1 MPSTVRRAG
10 LAAVATSLVLGG
22 SIAAAGTASAEAKF
36 DLTRISGADRYE
48 TAAKTAKA
56 FGAADTVILVSGE
69 SGRYPDAL
77 TANYLAGL
85 KSAPVLLTR
94 KDTTP
99 TETKAAIKDAG
110 AQNVIIVGGTSAVSQ
125 DQQDALDGTYNV
137 RRIAGDDRYATAAA
151 VIAEGDEAQGD
162 TALLATGL
170 NFADALGG
178 GPVAFAEDM
187 PLAITRPNDAPDN
200 VVSELKKAGITKV
213 LILGGKTAISDAVE
227 KELADNNITVKDR
240 FAGAD
245 RAETSALLAAY
256 AIKNYGF
263 SSTAVNVASGY
274 VDGDGADALG
284 GAPLTGKQERA
295 LLITKSRTGAGD
307 GVTKFLGDNAKT
319 LTEGTIF
326 GGEAALDSSVE
337 YAMEK
342 AVIGSGA
349 QNTTTGVMYDDV
361 QSAIDAAKKGETV
374 TVFGPDNAGFN
385 VTTDGLT
392 ITGDEG
398 AKVTSAIVVQGAD
411 DVTISGLTLTPSN
424 TGGSIAGIYLNDV
437 KNATIKNNTVQGSGQ
452 GASAGAGVINETGGA
467 DEVAS
472 ITGNTFDD
480 LQQGVYANPSAD
492 FTIDTNVFRNN
503 TAGSAN
509 DDASTVTNNRFVNND
524 EGVGFSAA
532 GATVTGNY
540 FANNSQDHV
549 GDYTTDKSYDLEQII
564 KDNDFDEP
572 VVVTDDDKFIKDQ
585 S

>member
-1 MPSTVRRAG
+1 
-10 LAAVATSLVLGG
+10 
-22 SIAAAGTASAEAKF
+22 
-36 DLTRISGADRYE
+36 
-48 TAAKTAKA
+48 
-56 FGAADTVILVSGE
+56 
-69 SGRYPDAL
+69 
-77 TANYLAGL
+77 
-85 KSAPVLLTR
+85 VLLTR

-99 TETKAAIKDAG
+99 TETKTAIKDAG
-110 AQNVIIVGGTSAVSQ
+110 AKNIIIVGGTSAVSQ
-125 DQQDALDGTYNV
+125 EQQDALTGTYNV

-162 TALLATGL
+162 TALLATGV

-187 PLAITRPNDAPDN
+187 PLAITKPNDAPDD

-213 LILGGKTAISDAVE
+213 LILGGKTAIGDAVE
-227 KELADNNITVKDR
+227 KELADNGITVKDR
-240 FAGAD
+240 FAGTD

-256 AIKNYGF
+256 AIKNFGF

-295 LLITKSRTGAGD
+295 LLITKSRTAAGD
-307 GVTKFLGDNAKT
+307 GVTKFLGENAKT

-326 GGEAALDSSVE
+326 GGEAALASSVE

-349 QNTTTGVMYDDV
+349 QNTKTGEMYGDV
-361 QSAIDAAKKGETV
+361 QSAIDEATKGDTI
-374 TVFGPDNAGFN
+374 TVFGPDNAGFL
-385 VTTDGLT
+385 VKTAGLT
-392 ITGDEG
+392 ITGDKG
-398 AKVTSAIVVQGAD
+398 ATVKSAIVVQGAD

-424 TGGSIAGIYLNDV
+424 VGGTTAGIYLNGV
-437 KNATIKNNTVQGSGQ
+437 KNATIKDNAVQGSGQ
-452 GASAGAGVINETGGA
+452 GASAGAGVINEIGGA
-467 DEVAS
+467 DEVAT

-480 LQQGVYANPSAD
+480 LQQGVFANPSAD
-492 FTIDTNVFRNN
+492 FTIDSNVFRNN

-509 DDASTVTNNRFVNND
+509 DTASKITNNRFLNND
-524 EGVGFSAA
+524 EGVGLGAA
-532 GATVTGNY
+532 GSTVTGNF

-549 GDYTTDKSYDLEQII
+549 GDYTTDKSYDLAKMIEA
-564 KDNDFDEP
+564 NSFDEA
-572 VVVTDDDKFIKDQ
+572 VVVTSDDQFIKDQ

>member
-1 MPSTVRRAG
+1 MPSTARRTG
-10 LAAVATSLVLGG
+10 LAALATSLVLGG
-22 SIAAAGTASAEAKF
+22 SVALAGSASAEAKF

-56 FGAADTVILVSGE
+56 FGTADTVILVSGE

-85 KSAPVLLTR
+85 KDAPVLLTR

-99 TETKAAIKDAG
+99 TETKTAIKDAG
-110 AQNVIIVGGTSAVSQ
+110 AKNIIIVGGTSAVSQ
-125 DQQDALDGTYNV
+125 EQQDALTGTYNV

-178 GPVAFAEDM
+178 GPVAFAEGM
-187 PLAITRPNDAPDN
+187 PLAITRPNDVPDN

-213 LILGGKTAISDAVE
+213 LILGGKTAIGDAVE
-227 KELADNNITVKDR
+227 KELADNGITVKDR
-240 FAGAD
+240 FAGTD

-256 AIKNYGF
+256 AIKNFGF

-295 LLITKSRTGAGD
+295 LLITKSRTAAGD
-307 GVTKFLGDNAKT
+307 GVTKFLGENAKT

-326 GGEAALDSSVE
+326 GGEAALASSVE

-349 QNTTTGVMYDDV
+349 QNTKTGEMYGDV
-361 QSAIDAAKKGETV
+361 QSAIDEATKGDTI
-374 TVFGPDNAGFN
+374 TVFGPDNAGFL
-385 VTTDGLT
+385 VKTAGLT
-392 ITGDEG
+392 ITGDKG
-398 AKVTSAIVVQGAD
+398 ATVKSAIVVQGAD

-424 TGGSIAGIYLNDV
+424 VGGTTAGIYLNGV
-437 KNATIKNNTVQGSGQ
+437 KNATIKDNAVQGSGQ
-452 GASAGAGVINETGGA
+452 GAWAGAGVIYEIGGA
-467 DEVAS
+467 DEVAT

-480 LQQGVYANPSAD
+480 LQQGVFANPTAD
-492 FTIDTNVFRNN
+492 FTIDSNVFRNN
-503 TAGSAN
+503 TSGSAN
-509 DDASTVTNNRFVNND
+509 DTASKITNNRFLNND
-524 EGVGFSAA
+524 EGVGLGAA
-532 GATVTGNY
+532 GSTVTGNF

-549 GDYTTDKSYDLEQII
+549 GDYTTDKSYDLAKMIEA
-564 KDNDFDEP
+564 NSFDEA
-572 VVVTDDDKFIKDQ
+572 VVVTSDDQFIKDQ